1 MQREENCGPSIT
13 YFFCSLTVKVDPA
26 IVSVPVR
33 APPVLASTVYLTVPL
48 PVPLL
53 PLVMVIQFA
62 PVVAVHG
69 QPDGVVTVTSPLP
82 PSFGNDSLVGEMV
95 NVHPE
100 LWVMVTVCP
109 ATVSVAVR
117 SGPVFGCAV

>member
-1 MQREENCGPSIT
+1 M
-13 YFFCSLTVKVDPA
+13 KVDPA

-62 PVVAVHG
+62 VVVAVHG
-69 QPDGVVTVTSPLP
+69 QPDCVVTVTGPPLP
-82 PSFGNDSLVGEMV
+82 PWVGNDSLVGEMV

-117 SGPVFGCAV
+117 SAPVFGCTV